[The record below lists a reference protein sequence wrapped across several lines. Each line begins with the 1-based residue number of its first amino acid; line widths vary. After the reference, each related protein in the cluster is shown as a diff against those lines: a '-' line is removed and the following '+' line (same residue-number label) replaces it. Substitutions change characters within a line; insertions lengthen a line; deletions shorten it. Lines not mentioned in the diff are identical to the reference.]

1 MEEASSKKS
10 IYTMFQYVHSFFFLF
25 IFAIITSVLLVYP
38 KYSYI
43 SILLQLVCINLW
55 VYAMH
60 RLSHALPN
68 IPVNYHLYSHHNK
81 QLNLPRPIE
90 LVFEFITD
98 FSWYLLLL
106 AFQYYYKLSFLSPTL
121 IIFLGLWYSSVHTIN
136 LSLFDDKVHK
146 THHIE
151 PTYNYGPPYIDFLF
165 GTLKMDPSYTTN
177 SEIANGIGIFFLLK
191 ALHSIFQFE

>member
-1 MEEASSKKS
+1 MTNFFSNKIQWTCKDMEEASSKKT

-38 KYSYI
+38 TYSYI
-43 SILLQLVCINLW
+43 SILLQLVFINLW

-60 RLSHALPN
+60 RLSHNLPN

-90 LVFEFITD
+90 LVFEFVTD

-121 IIFLGLWYSSVHTIN
+121 IIFLGLWY
-136 LSLFDDKVHK
+136 
-146 THHIE
+146 
-151 PTYNYGPPYIDFLF
+151 
-165 GTLKMDPSYTTN
+165 
-177 SEIANGIGIFFLLK
+177 
-191 ALHSIFQFE
+191 